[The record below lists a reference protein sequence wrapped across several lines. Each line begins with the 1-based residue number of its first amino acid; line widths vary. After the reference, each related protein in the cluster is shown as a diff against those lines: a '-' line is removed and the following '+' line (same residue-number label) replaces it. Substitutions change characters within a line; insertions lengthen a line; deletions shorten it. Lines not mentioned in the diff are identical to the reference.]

1 MDTLLDLKHT
11 SGLDLKLDVKTAR
24 LLIGEGLTK
33 PEPAIRTIDEMRE
46 VLADSS
52 VKEPRDLYFM
62 YRDLHATA
70 DNALLEKYKLRYDVT
85 VIKADHLGGEFMKTA
100 GHYHPGNY
108 GELYEV
114 LTGSAICVLQKCDL
128 KDDSIIEDV
137 IAVSAKAGE
146 KIVIPPGYGHILVN
160 PGPGFLVTSN
170 WVSSLFASEYQLY
183 KKAKGA
189 AYFLFDPQGKAG
201 ESVRYSANKYFK
213 ELTAVRHALAA
224 PKLDRFGLKKDSP
237 IYPLIRV
244 SPEKLDFLNRPMD
257 FDYKDI
263 FTYIL

>member
-1 MDTLLDLKHT
+1 MDNVLDLKMT
-11 SGLDLKLDVKTAR
+11 SGLDLKLDTNKAR
-24 LLIGEGLTK
+24 LVIGEGLTK

-46 VLADSS
+46 VLVDGSIN
-52 VKEPRDLYFM
+52 EPHDLYFM
-62 YRDLHATA
+62 YRDLHRSA
-70 DNALLEKYKLRYDVT
+70 DDGLLAKYKLRYDVT
-85 VIKADHLGGEFMKTA
+85 AIKPDHLGKEFMKTA

-114 LTGSAICVLQKCDL
+114 LTGNAICVLQKRDL
-128 KDDSIIEDV
+128 KDERVIEDV

-170 WVSSLFASEYQLY
+170 WVSSLFSSEYQLY

-189 AYFLFDPQGKAG
+189 AYFLFDSKGKAG

-213 ELTAVRHALAA
+213 KLPAVRSAIAA
-224 PKLDRFGLKKDSP
+224 PKLDRFGLEKDNP
-237 IYPLIRV
+237 IYNVILTA
-244 SPEKLDFLNRPMD
+244 PEKLDFLNRPMD

-263 FTYIL
+263 FTYIK